1 MLWNAPWCPKML
13 YVLKVQ
19 GYISG
24 AKPDELQQLCVFHL
38 TVTKYWACMCLCRSL
53 TTYALELVRCIQV
66 CVILSRF
73 SSAVQ
78 ACWLSV
84 RLTSCSD
91 AAPPH
96 FQQEVY
102 SWALLTLLL
111 FCFKAPS
118 EITSYQI
125 LPPLLRPSQT
135 SHWQSHPSSR
145 FQDPLILFNTVKI
158 SNFLVRPSLWSS
170 AFNPKRAIFIL
181 S

>member
-1 MLWNAPWCPKML
+1 MSCSSCACFIWQWLNIERACVSVGVWQHMPLSWC
-13 YVLKVQ
+13 V
-19 GYISG
+19 
-24 AKPDELQQLCVFHL
+24 
-38 TVTKYWACMCLCRSL
+38 
-53 TTYALELVRCIQV
+53 CIQV

-73 SSAVQ
+73 SSAAQ

-102 SWALLTLLL
+102 SWALLTVLL

-118 EITSYQI
+118 EIASYQI

-135 SHWQSHPSSR
+135 SHWQIHPSSR